1 MEVARIQREL
11 AALWLQD
18 GGIWQLYAHGAEG
31 IEALLPSWSLD
42 DLGASPSVDGGPTV
56 ACFDAYLAKFGEMVD
71 DIGGLLPAEQ
81 SAGGRDDED
90 EDAGGGRAAL
100 GGGSG
105 RFSGAVNRVTYDA
118 RHG

>member
-1 MEVARIQREL
+1 M
-11 AALWLQD
+11 
-18 GGIWQLYAHGAEG
+18 YAHGAEG

-42 DLGASPSVDGGPTV
+42 DLGASPYVDGGPTV

-71 DIGGLLPAEQ
+71 DIRGLLPAEQ